1 MDFLRST
8 KATEPFAENDDL
20 LHRALSAGD
29 LPAAWLLTRPL
40 LERMKTNKLPA
51 ATAFNCGLCLYRLE
65 EFEKALSILKKAEQ
79 SLGVPPELDT
89 PEKRLFLQ
97 ALQKNPQVFLLPL
110 DPKGGNGLERYS
122 LIRVRWLTA
131 SCLLRLERRQEAAS
145 AIRFLA
151 QYQIEL
157 KEGESQCN

>member
-1 MDFLRST
+1 MTICCTGRCQ
-8 KATEPFAENDDL
+8 
-20 LHRALSAGD
+20 RAI
-29 LPAAWLLTRPL
+29 WLLTRPL
-40 LERMKTNKLPA
+40 LELMKTGILPA

-65 EFEKALSILKKAEQ
+65 EFEKALSILKNAEQ
-79 SLGVPPELDT
+79 SLGVPPEPDT

-97 ALQKNPQVFLLPL
+97 ALQKNPQVFLQPL
-110 DPKGGNGLERYS
+110 DPKGGSGLERYS

-131 SCLLRLERRQEAAS
+131 FCLLRLDRRQEAAS